1 MKQLGILDAAFV
13 NLEQT
18 NTPQHVGGMG
28 IYDPSTAP
36 GGFVRFK
43 DVIAS
48 FERRLG
54 NLPLFRTR
62 LVEVP
67 GGLDRPYWVKDANFD
82 VEFHLRHIAL
92 PEPGDWRQLCIQTA
106 RLHSRPLDMSRPLW
120 EAYIIEGL
128 DNIPNVPKGS
138 FAVYTKM
145 HHALVDGAGGA
156 SFMAALHDLVPNP
169 ENGGEPEPEPRLVDV
184 APSMAELLTKATLN
198 SVKNSVGLVS
208 GTLRTSRELA
218 GYAVGILRKEIP
230 SPDIS
235 APKTILNK
243 PVGPHRVFDAAEFPL
258 EGFKDIKNAAGVTV
272 NDVALGVIGGALQRY
287 LVAKGEAPKAGSL
300 AAGLPLNMRTRR
312 GTTDDN
318 NQVGSVFASLHTDIE
333 DPVERLLAIRDSTSA
348 AKASGEASPMVDA
361 LKIAGVFSPAVSKAV
376 AGFWARND
384 LSRHIPVNISTCIS
398 NVAGPDFPLYCA
410 GARMVDYYG
419 LGVLTPG
426 MGIFHLVFS
435 YAGKITL
442 SVLADRDIMPDP
454 EFYHDCLVGAYEEL
468 YAATSKLGPAQA
480 SRAAIAAKA
489 KIKSPKRKRAVG
501 SSVPK
506 TRKTGTATGGK
517 AKARSG
523 GSGKPARRKT
533 AGKKAPGKKATG
545 KKAASG
551 KAASGKATADAGGP
565 AAAPEREAA
574 RRAATAAPRVK
585 RRPAAKAQPKLRS
598 G

>member
-1 MKQLGILDAAFV
+1 MKQLGILDSAFI
-13 NLEQT
+13 NLEQS
-18 NTPQHVGGMG
+18 NTPQHVGGIG

-67 GGLDRPYWVKDANFD
+67 GGLDRPYWIKDANFD

-145 HHALVDGAGGA
+145 HHAMVDGAGGA

-169 ENGGEPEPEPRLVDV
+169 EGGQAPEVEPRLVDTM
-184 APSMAELLTKATLN
+184 PSMSELLTKATFN
-198 SVKNSVGLVS
+198 SVKNTAQLVT
-208 GTLRTSRELA
+208 GTAKNSA
-218 GYAVGILRKEIP
+218 AIGKYALQILRKEIP
-230 SPDIS
+230 APDVT

-258 EGFKDIKNAAGVTV
+258 EGFKDIKNAVGVTV

-287 LVAKGEAPKAGSL
+287 LESKGEAPAEGSL
-300 AAGLPLNMRTRR
+300 AAALPLNMRTRR
-312 GTTDDN
+312 GATEEN
-318 NQVGSVFASLHTDIE
+318 NQVGSVFASLHTDIK
-333 DPVERLLAIRDSTSA
+333 DPIERLAAITNGTRE
-348 AKASGEASPMVDA
+348 AKLSGEASPLVDA
-361 LKIAGVFSPAVSKAV
+361 LKVAGVFSPALSKTV
-376 AGFWARND
+376 AGFWSRNE
-384 LSRHIPVNISTCIS
+384 LSRHIPLNISTCIS
-398 NVAGPDFPLYCA
+398 NVPGPDFPLYCA

-454 EFYHDCLVGAYEEL
+454 EFYHDCLVASYEEI
-468 YAATSKLGPAQA
+468 YAATAKLVPGTDTSKAE
-480 SRAAIAAKA
+480 IAAKA
-489 KIKSPKRKRAVG
+489 KIKSPKRSKAPAASKPKLRSESDRKRA
-501 SSVPK
+501 K
-506 TRKTGTATGGK
+506 KGGK
-517 AKARSG
+517 AKPGTKAASAAR
-523 GSGKPARRKT
+523 KQPARKR
-533 AGKKAPGKKATG
+533 
-545 KKAASG
+545 KKAAAKS
-551 KAASGKATADAGGP
+551 
-565 AAAPEREAA
+565 
-574 RRAATAAPRVK
+574 PRVK
-585 RRPAAKAQPKLRS
+585 AQAKAKTSAAGKAKAAPARKKAAARPKARRRTETAATPKLKS
-598 G
+598 S

>member
-1 MKQLGILDAAFV
+1 MKQLGILDSAFI

-18 NTPQHVGGMG
+18 NTPQHIGGIG
-28 IYDPSTAP
+28 IYDPSTAQ

-128 DNIPNVPKGS
+128 DNIPNLPKGC

-145 HHALVDGAGGA
+145 HHSLVDGAGGA
-156 SFMAALHDLVPNP
+156 SFMSALHDLVPDP
-169 ENGGEPEPEPRLVDV
+169 EFNLSSEAEPRLVDTI
-184 APSMAELLTKATLN
+184 PSVGELLTKASFN
-198 SVKNSVGLVS
+198 SVKNTVQLFS
-208 GTLRTSRELA
+208 GAVRSARDLTK
-218 GYAVGILRKEIP
+218 YALDIARNEIP
-230 SPDIS
+230 APDVS

-287 LVAKGEAPKAGSL
+287 LTAKGEAPTEGSL
-300 AAGLPLNMRTRR
+300 AAAMPLNMRTRR
-312 GTTDDN
+312 GTTEEN
-318 NQVGSVFASLHTDIE
+318 NQVGSVFASLHTDIT
-333 DPVERLLAIRDSTSA
+333 DPLERIVAIRQSTEN
-348 AKASGEASPMVDA
+348 AKLSGEASPLVDA
-361 LKIAGVFSPAVSKAV
+361 LKLAGVFSPVVSKSV
-376 AGFWARND
+376 ARFWSRNE
-384 LSRHIPVNISTCIS
+384 LSRHIPMNVSTCIS

-454 EFYHDCLVGAYEEL
+454 ELYHDSLVAAYEEL
-468 YAATSKLGPAQA
+468 YAAAIRLGPGKPK
-480 SRAAIAAKA
+480 SAAIAAKA
-489 KIKSPKRKRAVG
+489 KISSPKRVRA
-501 SSVPK
+501 S
-506 TRKTGTATGGK
+506 T
-517 AKARSG
+517 KARTPVASNKTT
-523 GSGKPARRKT
+523 GSGT
-533 AGKKAPGKKATG
+533 KKRIPIAPQSPTTTTRLKATRR
-545 KKAASG
+545 
-551 KAASGKATADAGGP
+551 ATAKP
-565 AAAPEREAA
+565 
-574 RRAATAAPRVK
+574 K
-585 RRPAAKAQPKLRS
+585 PKLK
-598 G
+598 